1 MTRPLPLPVLAA
13 VALLAGAAG
22 ALSFGFTLEWDL
34 LNYQLYN
41 PHALLTGRGAIDI
54 APAQLQTFL
63 NPALH
68 LPVYLLFRYA
78 GPAVLIALVGAAQAA
93 QAVLLYLVADEVTNG
108 RFRKGPALLLVAA
121 LGLGGPIF
129 LNQLGSSQGD
139 TLVSALVLGGLLIVL
154 RETCRARG
162 DRTLRAALAAGLLL
176 GLAIALKL
184 TFASYAIG
192 LGVAALIVFSGAR
205 RWKMAAGLVAGGVAG
220 LLLIGGPW
228 YVHQWTEWGNPLLPY
243 FNNLF
248 QSPWVGP
255 SSYRDLRFMPSGAVE
270 WIFYPFVWFMDPQQ
284 VWEYRFRDI
293 RVPLALLAV
302 FLLPL
307 FGWRRLR
314 ANQPALLLVCLFLAV
329 SYLLWLKVFSIY
341 RYLSVLEL
349 LAPVVLFAAAVL
361 LTKKRGQLLACIV
374 FLGLTQFAV
383 KYVRPPSSD
392 QFSYDTPNA
401 LAALDPGAMVVIDGY
416 APVGY
421 HALWLDDRVPLIR
434 IRSNFMSDPEPRY
447 RLHRLADQRVR
458 EHAGPLYLLQH
469 ESDAKAEFRAPDL
482 ARVGLALPDPA
493 DCHPAVESEELQQQ
507 LGAWLCPLERL
518 KAPES

>member
-1 MTRPLPLPVLAA
+1 M
-13 VALLAGAAG
+13 AGAAG
-22 ALSFGFTLEWDL
+22 ALWFGFTLEWDL

-41 PHALLTGRGAIDI
+41 PHALLTGRSAIDV

-78 GPAVLIALVGAAQAA
+78 GPAVLIAVIGAVQAA
-93 QAVLLYLVADEVTNG
+93 QAVLLYLVADEVTNR
-108 RFRKGPALLLVAA
+108 RFREGPALLLVAA
-121 LGLGGPIF
+121 LCLGGPIF

-154 RETCRARG
+154 REARREQG
-162 DRTLRAALAAGLLL
+162 DRTLKAALAAGLLL

-184 TFASYAIG
+184 TFATYAIG
-192 LGVAALIVFSGAR
+192 LGVAALVGFGGAR

-228 YVHQWTEWGNPLLPY
+228 YYHQWTEWGNPLLPY

-255 SSYRDLRFMPSGAVE
+255 SSYRDLRFMPSGALE
-270 WIFYPFVWFMDPQQ
+270 WVFYPFVWFMDPQQ

-307 FGWRRLR
+307 FAWRRLR
-314 ANQPALLLVCLFLAV
+314 EKQPALLFVCVFAAV
-329 SYLLWLKVFSIY
+329 SYLLWLRVFSIY
-341 RYLSVLEL
+341 RYLSVVEL
-349 LAPVVLFAAAVL
+349 LAPVVLFGAAVL
-361 LTKKRGQLLACIV
+361 LTKTRGQLLAGIL
-374 FLGLTQFAV
+374 FLVLTQFAV
-383 KYVRPPSSD
+383 KYDRPPSSD
-392 QFSYDTPNA
+392 QFHMETPST
-401 LAALDPGAMVVIDGY
+401 LAALEPGAMVVIDGY
-416 APVGY
+416 APLAYNV
-421 HALWLDDRVPLIR
+421 LWLDDRVPLIR
-434 IRSNFMSDPEPRY
+434 IRSNFMSDAEPRY
-447 RLHRLADQRVR
+447 GLHRLADQRVR
-458 EHAGPLYLLQH
+458 EHPGPLFLLRH
-469 ESDAKAEFRAPDL
+469 GSEAEAPFSTPDL
-482 ARVGLALPDPA
+482 ERVGLALPAA
-493 DCHPAVESEELQQQ
+493 DDCRPAVEAEPLQQK

-518 KAPES
+518 ESAEP